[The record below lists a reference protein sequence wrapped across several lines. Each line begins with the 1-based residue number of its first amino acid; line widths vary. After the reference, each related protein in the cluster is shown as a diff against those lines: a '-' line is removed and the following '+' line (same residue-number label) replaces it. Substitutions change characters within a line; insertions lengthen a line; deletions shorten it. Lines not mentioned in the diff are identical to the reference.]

1 MNLKQDNDV
10 YETNNIKPAI
20 ELTRPPRSYK
30 KFSHDWKASEYHSFL
45 LFMEYQLW
53 LILPMEQLAHF
64 SLLSHSTHKL
74 LQCNISKECLKS
86 G

>member
-74 LQCNISKECLKS
+74 LQCNISKERLKS